1 MEAKQEWGTCI
12 SSTEGMNKI
21 MDAARIVS
29 VYGGNPEDVLLGA
42 AAAMHAFCTEMSG
55 NGGDA
60 QMAVTKIMG
69 MHVEAADKYGR
80 I

>member
-1 MEAKQEWGTCI
+1 MEAKQEWRTCV
-12 SSTEGMNKI
+12 SSTESVNKI

-29 VYGGNPEDVLLGA
+29 VYGGNPDDVLLGA
-42 AAAMHAFCTEMSG
+42 AAAMYAFCTEMSG
-55 NGGDA
+55 NGGNA
-60 QMAVTKIMG
+60 EMAVTRIMG